1 MAETSPMQA
10 AGTDMRRSQADGV
23 SEHPGGLE
31 DPGQSGGGAYPNPHR
46 GKTTRDA
53 PGDFMGHGGQTE
65 NAYHGGGQ
73 LGDRKVAPQSGAREA
88 AAGGNREGG
97 VRQPEDDLPGRRR
110 ERTDEP
116 AGSGGLRREVHLGNG
131 TVLTVEESS
140 GTAFAK
146 ATGDAGPAPSA
157 SRSGPS
163 LRRSSEGQGDDEQ
176 A

>member
-116 AGSGGLRREVHLGNG
+116 AGSGGLRREVHLRNG

-140 GTAFAK
+140 GTAFAE

-163 LRRSSEGQGDDEQ
+163 LLRSSEGQGDDEQ